1 MRPYESLRNDSR
13 AGTRAPY
20 EVGTVE
26 QTTDKSELISLED
39 LRGALAEFVAT
50 LLFVFMGVGAV
61 VASGSLVGGDLT
73 PARLVVIAMGHGLA
87 IALLVFAIGHI
98 SGGYINPAVTFA
110 AVVTRKISVPK
121 GIVFV
126 VAQLSGALIGAV
138 LVSWVVPDAIEG
150 TLGAHG
156 LAPGVSAGMGVV
168 IELVLTFLLVF
179 VVFATAIDPRGG
191 AGNLAPLA
199 IGFAVLV
206 GTLAAG
212 PFTGASINPARSF
225 GPAVV
230 ALEWADHWVYWVG
243 PLAGAALAGLV
254 YQLAFLNREPQSGV

>member
-1 MRPYESLRNDSR
+1 MRPYD
-13 AGTRAPY
+13 
-20 EVGTVE
+20 VGAVDQE
-26 QTTDKSELISLED
+26 TDKAELISLED

-50 LLFVFMGVGAV
+50 LLFVFMAAGAV

-73 PARLVVIAMGHGLA
+73 PGRLVI
-87 IALLVFAIGHI
+87 IALGNGLSIAVLVFATGHI
-98 SGGYINPAVTFA
+98 SGGHINPAVTFA
-110 AVVTRKISVPK
+110 SVVTRKIALSK
-121 GIVFV
+121 GIAFV

-138 LVSWVVPDAIEG
+138 LLSWVVPDAIEG
-150 TLGAHG
+150 TLGAHALG
-156 LAPGVSAGMGVV
+156 SGVSAGMGVV

-179 VVFATAIDPRGG
+179 VVFATAIDPRSG
-191 AGNLAPLA
+191 AGNVAPLA

-206 GTLAAG
+206 GTLAGG

-230 ALEWADHWVYWVG
+230 AVEWADHWVYWVG

-254 YQLAFLNREPQSGV
+254 YQLAFLTGKR